1 MTIFPHLSFAK
12 FNSASSF
19 KSFALCNKKINVI
32 FTVLGLFARKNIFPR
47 SYKYPTTSGNYFP
60 SMDFPT
66 IININIYCILYKC
79 IVMSWFGLTFSLP
92 KWFHF
97 FWFELGNHKLK
108 YFINNQHTC
117 IKVSLVKRKK
127 FTH

>member
-1 MTIFPHLSFAK
+1 MYS
-12 FNSASSF
+12 
-19 KSFALCNKKINVI
+19 NVLI
-32 FTVLGLFARKNIFPR
+32 WLNFFFTQVV
-47 SYKYPTTSGNYFP
+47 S
-60 SMDFPT
+60 
-66 IININIYCILYKC
+66 
-79 IVMSWFGLTFSLP
+79 
-92 KWFHF
+92 F